1 MFHLKEMV
9 DAAKTGLF
17 GAGNQANIM
26 PPFPDGNYVLVLS
39 VKAARGLFD
48 DPEYQEFA
56 KYTYPRKLFNGEINE
71 ITYNCRIVRCNNS
84 SALAEDAGS
93 NDIGEA
99 MLLGDDSV
107 IEGVALKEELR
118 YKLAVKYGR
127 DKGLAWYAV
136 LGFKKPWDYTND
148 DEEHVIHF
156 TSA

>member
-1 MFHLKEMV
+1 
-9 DAAKTGLF
+9 
-17 GAGNQANIM
+17 
-26 PPFPDGNYVLVLS
+26 
-39 VKAARGLFD
+39 
-48 DPEYQEFA
+48 
-56 KYTYPRKLFNGEINE
+56 
-71 ITYNCRIVRCNNS
+71 
-84 SALAEDAGS
+84 
-93 NDIGEA
+93 